1 MLHGFPEHDTVIG
14 ESGHIGRGAAI
25 HRCAIRPNAL
35 VGINAVIMDDAVVGE
50 AAIVAACAFVTAG
63 LEIPARTLAAGAPA
77 KVLRALSEQEMNWKS
92 EGTRTCQN
100 PTRRCLATMRATEP
114 LAAPEDARARIA
126 MPEVIPLSE
135 LKAGTP
141 LCRQVHRDGRRRPTP
156 AAGTS
161 ARPHRASSLCR
172 RPRAIHGPR
181 QA

>member
-92 EGTRTCQN
+92 EGTRTCHN
-100 PTRRCLATMRATEP
+100 PTRCCLATMRATEP

-126 MPEVIPLSE
+126 MPEVILLSE
-135 LKAGTP
+135 FKAGTP
-141 LCRQVHRDGRRRPTP
+141 RGRQVNRDGRRRPTP
-156 AAGTS
+156 LEHLLDRIARHRSAAVRG
-161 ARPHRASSLCR
+161 
-172 RPRAIHGPR
+172 
-181 QA
+181 